1 MHKSKPRDT
10 WYAAEAAPN
19 MKPAG
24 KLLRLREVALHDFFP
39 WVALLLLVPV
49 HPRITRRPKRRV
61 PKPNWSAIITLLFLY
76 SIYIYS
82 GEKDMSIAME
92 Q

>member
-19 MKPAG
+19 MKRAG
-24 KLLRLREVALHDFFP
+24 KLLRLREVALLDFFS
-39 WVALLLLVPV
+39 WVALLLPVPV

-61 PKPNWSAIITLLFLY
+61 PKPNWSAIITFLFLY

-82 GEKDMSIAME
+82 GGKGMSIAME